1 MTPGLGGGAGVHDDL
16 PGVAVHNSE
25 EGGVTPLQDR
35 LALELSGLWGGT
47 VLAIEKK
54 N

>member
-1 MTPGLGGGAGVHDDL
+1 MTPGLSGGDDGVHDEL
-16 PGVAVHNSE
+16 KGVDVHNSE

-35 LALELSGLWGGT
+35 LALPGLWGGT

>member
-1 MTPGLGGGAGVHDDL
+1 MTPELGGGDGVHDDL
-16 PGVAVHNSE
+16 PGVAVHNRE
-25 EGGVTPLQDR
+25 EGGVTPLLDR
-35 LALELSGLWGGT
+35 LALPGLWGGT